1 MSNNVWS
8 AGSLSLPVR
17 MSALER
23 QLSSPG
29 GPVRHLSGDSS
40 LHPLQHPPP
49 PFSRAGRHQSGG
61 EVRLGGAALSRDN
74 QPVLAAARRASG
86 DSSLSLQ
93 RFSLGGAAGETFTVV
108 SQEAAAGSNIVRT
121 SAGTQVVR

>member
-1 MSNNVWS
+1 MSDNVWS

-17 MSALER
+17 MSGLER

-61 EVRLGGAALSRDN
+61 EVRLGVSRDN

-108 SQEAAAGSNIVRT
+108 SQEAAPGSNIVRT

>member
-1 MSNNVWS
+1 MLPSQPWRSSSQVSVEMIMSSDVSLSLLMSNNVWS

-61 EVRLGGAALSRDN
+61 EVTVKPNGQKVKLFYGMSSSTAMEKHSGGVAEYRS
-74 QPVLAAARRASG
+74 V
-86 DSSLSLQ
+86 
-93 RFSLGGAAGETFTVV
+93 
-108 SQEAAAGSNIVRT
+108 
-121 SAGTQVVR
+121 